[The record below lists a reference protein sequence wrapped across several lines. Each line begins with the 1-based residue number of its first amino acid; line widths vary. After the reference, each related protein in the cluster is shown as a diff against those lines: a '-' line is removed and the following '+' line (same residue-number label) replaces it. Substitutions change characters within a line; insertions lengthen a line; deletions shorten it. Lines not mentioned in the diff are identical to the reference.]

1 MSINLEHTEE
11 EVGIIIAGL
20 RKLPMEIAE
29 VLVNKIRGQAIP
41 QLQANKPAPAPA
53 PAPEVPAE
61 TTIDASEAQ

>member
-41 QLQANKPAPAPA
+41 QLQANKPAPAP
-53 PAPEVPAE
+53 EVPAE

>member
-41 QLQANKPAPAPA
+41 QLQANKPAPAP
-53 PAPEVPAE
+53 EVPAGSQVMC
-61 TTIDASEAQ
+61 IRSQSIS

>member
-41 QLQANKPAPAPA
+41 QLQANKPAPAA
-53 PAPEVPAE
+53 PAPEVPAD
-61 TTIDASEAQ
+61 TTVDASEAQ

>member
-53 PAPEVPAE
+53 PEVPAE